1 MALMRIGSRG
11 SKLALWQ
18 AEHIASIL
26 RGMGNEVAIEKI
38 VTTGD
43 RITNAPF
50 ARVGTKGM
58 FLKEIEEALIEKR
71 VDLAVHSLKD
81 VPTEMPVGLVIVAI
95 LLREDA
101 RDAFLSLHHA
111 SIEQLP
117 RGAKVGT
124 SSLRRQAQLRAIRP
138 DLDVQE
144 LRGNVDTR
152 IRKLEAGE
160 YDAILLA
167 AAGVKRLQLVQHVKE
182 WLEPDVMCP
191 APGQGALAIE
201 VRAEDELTHSIVRQL
216 DHAPT
221 RAAVECERAALQKL
235 GGGCHL
241 PVGAYAVHQSG
252 ELKLRAVVARPDG
265 KEVIRKEQMGADPVA
280 LGNELAESL
289 LQAGAAKILHELE
302 DANARE
308 AHDA

>member
-1 MALMRIGSRG
+1 MALLRIGSRG

-18 AEHIASIL
+18 AEHISSLL
-26 RGMGNEVAIEKI
+26 RAMGHEVTIEKI

-43 RITNAPF
+43 RITDAPF

-71 VDLAVHSLKD
+71 IDLAVHSLKD
-81 VPTEMPVGLVIVAI
+81 VPTDMPHGLMIAAI
-95 LLREDA
+95 PQREDA

-111 SIEQLP
+111 SVTQLP
-117 RGAKVGT
+117 KGAKVGT
-124 SSLRRQAQLRAIRP
+124 SSLRRQAQLRAMRP
-138 DLDVQE
+138 DLNVQE

-167 AAGVKRLQLVQHVKE
+167 AAGVNRLRLTKHVKE
-182 WLEPDVMCP
+182 WMALDVICP

-201 VRAEDELTHSIVRQL
+201 VRADDEHTKAIIQQL

-221 RAAVECERAALQKL
+221 HAAVECERAALQKL

-241 PVGAYAVHQSG
+241 PVGAHAIHQNG
-252 ELKLRAVVARPDG
+252 ELNLQVVVARPDG
-265 KEVIRKEQMGADPVA
+265 KQVLRMQRTGAIPQK
-280 LGNELAESL
+280 LGMDLAEAIL
-289 LQAGAAKILHELE
+289 KAGAAEILAELE
-302 DANARE
+302 SASTGKVN
-308 AHDA
+308 

>member
-1 MALMRIGSRG
+1 MTLLRIGSRG

-18 AEHIASIL
+18 AEHIANLL
-26 RGMGNEVAIEKI
+26 RGMGHEVAIEKI

-43 RITNAPF
+43 RITDAPF

-58 FLKEIEEALIEKR
+58 FLKEIEEALIDKQ
-71 VDLAVHSLKD
+71 VDLAVHSMKD
-81 VPTEMPVGLVIVAI
+81 VPTEIPEGLVIAAI
-95 LLREDA
+95 PPREDA

-111 SIEQLP
+111 SVKLLP
-117 RGAKVGT
+117 QGAKVGT
-124 SSLRRQAQLRAIRP
+124 SSLRRQAQLRALRP

-160 YDAILLA
+160 YDAIFLA
-167 AAGVKRLQLVQHVKE
+167 AAGVNRLQLTQHVKE

-191 APGQGALAIE
+191 APGQGALAVE
-201 VRAEDELTHSIVRQL
+201 VRAADEHTQSVVREL

-241 PVGAYAVHQSG
+241 PVGAHALHRNG
-252 ELKLRAVVARPDG
+252 ELNLRVVVARPDG
-265 KEVIRKEQMGADPVA
+265 KQVLRMQRAGTVPRTLGIDLADA
-280 LGNELAESL
+280 ILK
-289 LQAGAAKILHELE
+289 AGAAKILAELE
-302 DANARE
+302 SA
-308 AHDA
+308 